1 MNNIRYIL
9 FKGRLQPKNPMKATD
24 LKLKEL
30 RTIGYKQGKDY
41 DVVSKKILDS
51 KLGRNKKGG
60 KIKKKK

>member
-1 MNNIRYIL
+1 MSVGFDIL
-9 FKGRLQPKNPMKATD
+9 VSS

-51 KLGRNKKGG
+51 KLGRNKKGS
-60 KIKKKK
+60 KKEKPW